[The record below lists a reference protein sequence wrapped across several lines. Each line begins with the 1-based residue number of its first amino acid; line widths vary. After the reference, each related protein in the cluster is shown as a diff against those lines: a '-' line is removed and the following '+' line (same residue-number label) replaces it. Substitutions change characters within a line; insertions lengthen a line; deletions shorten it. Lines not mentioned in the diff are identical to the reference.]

1 MSFQEASAKS
11 HVHMDPGDHIRE
23 ILCRC
28 NHVTLGDVPL
38 ALCSRGWETISETE
52 DPKWHRLK
60 GILKDPAKQAQEGRA
75 SLVIAAST
83 LVPRV
88 LLNCS
93 NGPVWNNIP
102 KANTHMGNKGNWIS
116 SSALC
121 LGVRAY
127 C

>member
-1 MSFQEASAKS
+1 M
-11 HVHMDPGDHIRE
+11 HTDPGDVIRE

-28 NHVTLGDVPL
+28 KHVTLGDVPL
-38 ALCSRGWETISETE
+38 GTVKQRRETFSETE
-52 DPKWHRLK
+52 DPKWHILK

-75 SLVIAAST
+75 SLVTAVST
-83 LVPRV
+83 LVSRV

-102 KANTHMGNKGNWIS
+102 KANTHMGNKGDWIS
-116 SSALC
+116 SSTLR